1 MPQVSGDLR
10 RYELELSHVIES
22 ANADISSL
30 ASEAGAEARRHV
42 VSRIT
47 HWLRTAND
55 LLARM
60 ELEAKSTE
68 GGDLDR
74 AAAESVVSD
83 GRQRVVRLRRS
94 LRDVEQA
101 LQREELIS
109 RSQQSSGPRVA
120 REVDATDAP
129 LLDTTKEHRAGVA
142 GVTDTLV
149 KASLHIQDSKRV
161 LAETESVGANVL
173 ADLEAQG
180 RTLERSYSRLQ
191 SMGSRLLSSSGIISA
206 MRGTERM
213 RRLHILGLVGAVL
226 LSIGA
231 LMTIKV
237 WPHKGGVVDGN

>member
-1 MPQVSGDLR
+1 
-10 RYELELSHVIES
+10 
-22 ANADISSL
+22 
-30 ASEAGAEARRHV
+30 
-42 VSRIT
+42 
-47 HWLRTAND
+47 
-55 LLARM
+55 M